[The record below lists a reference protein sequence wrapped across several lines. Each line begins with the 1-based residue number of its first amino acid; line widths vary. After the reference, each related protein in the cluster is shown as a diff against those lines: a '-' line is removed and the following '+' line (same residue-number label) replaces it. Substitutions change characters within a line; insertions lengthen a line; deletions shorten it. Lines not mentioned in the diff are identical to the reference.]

1 MRSMIDLHSHI
12 LPRIDDGSRDL
23 AESLAIARTAV
34 DDGIRAV
41 AATPHVR
48 EDYPTTADEMERS
61 VHELRAALAA
71 ENIDLEVLTGG
82 EIALDEL
89 EHLSVGDLRRF
100 GLGGN
105 PAFLLL
111 ETPYMGW
118 PLAFDQIVERLVI
131 AGTTPVIAHPERNGD
146 VRSDPERLVRLVERG
161 ALVQVTAASLD
172 GRLGRAVQR
181 CAGDLL
187 GLGVV
192 HMLASDAHSPE
203 VRTVGLRAARD
214 VVTDPALARWL
225 TYDVPAAIVSAEPIP
240 QRPQALQPRLRDRV
254 PVWRRRAGA

>member
-23 AESLAIARTAV
+23 AESLAIARAALN
-34 DDGIRAV
+34 DGILTV

-71 ENIDLEVLTGG
+71 EKIGLEVLTGG

-89 EHLSVGDLRRF
+89 ERLSAGDLRRF

-105 PAFLLL
+105 PAFLLV
-111 ETPYMGW
+111 ETPYIGW
-118 PLAFDQIVERLVI
+118 PLAFGEIVERLVTS
-131 AGTTPVIAHPERNGD
+131 GMTPVIAHPERNGD
-146 VRSDPERLVRLVERG
+146 VRSNPDRLVDLVERG

-181 CAGDLL
+181 CAEDLL

-192 HMLASDAHSPE
+192 HMLASDAHSPG

-214 VVTDPALARWL
+214 AVADPVLARWL
-225 TYDVPAAIVSAEPIP
+225 TNDLPAAIVRAGPIP
-240 QRPQALQPRLRDRV
+240 PRPPARQRRLRDRV
-254 PVWRRRAGA
+254 RGRHRRSG